1 MFSRKEI
8 SIFVICFLLG
18 LFVAWSCRLEA
29 GEWNEKPIMCANEIE
44 TFDAINSKKEEL
56 VFKAVQFTKV
66 RTETGLA
73 RKPVGVAVDMYVNPE
88 TGTYTIIEFHPTY
101 ESYCVISYGT
111 KFQVFLGG
119 VQ

>member
-1 MFSRKEI
+1 MKK
-8 SIFVICFLLG
+8 LL
-18 LFVAWSCRLEA
+18 LSLLLVVSSVVYA
-29 GEWNEKPIMCANEIE
+29 GEWNEKPIMCSDEVE

-66 RTETGLA
+66 RTDSGLA

-88 TGTYTIIEFHPTY
+88 TGTYTLIEFHPTY
-101 ESYCVISYGT
+101 ESYCVISYGSN
-111 KFQVFLGG
+111 FQVFIGG